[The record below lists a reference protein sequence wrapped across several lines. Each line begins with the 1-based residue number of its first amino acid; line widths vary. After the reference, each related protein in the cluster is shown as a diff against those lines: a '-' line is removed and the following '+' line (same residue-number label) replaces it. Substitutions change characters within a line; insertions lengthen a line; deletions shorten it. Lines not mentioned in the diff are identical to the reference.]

1 MKLVYVD
8 NNATTR
14 VNDDVLEEM
23 LPYFKEYYGNPS
35 SLHTFGRQVAGKID
49 IARERVASLL
59 GADTSEIVFTSC
71 GTESNN
77 NAIHCSLEANPKKRH
92 VVTTKAEHPAVLNV
106 CRYFG
111 KHGYEVTEL
120 SVDKDGMLDLDE
132 LRGSIKDNTA
142 IVSIM
147 YANNETGVI
156 FPIEEIGKIVKEKGV
171 LFHCD
176 AVQAVGKIPINL
188 RNSHIDLL
196 SLSGHK
202 LHAPK
207 GIGALYI
214 RKGVRI
220 DPLIIGGHQEENRR
234 SGTENVPYI
243 IGLGKACELAKEFI
257 KEEQSCVKD
266 LRDKLEK
273 GIKDKISHVK
283 INGENT
289 TRLPNTSNISFE
301 YIEGEA
307 ILLLLDMAGIAASS
321 GSACTTGSTEPS
333 HVLQAMGVPPSQSRG
348 AIRFSFSRYNTG
360 DDINYILEK
369 LPPIIKRLQDLSP
382 VFEDSQHTAK
392 T

>member
-14 VNDDVLEEM
+14 VNDEVLEEM

-49 IARERVASLL
+49 IARERVANLL

-92 VVTTKAEHPAVLNV
+92 VVTTKVEHPAVLNL

-111 KHGYEVTEL
+111 KQGYEVTEL
-120 SVDKDGMLDLDE
+120 SVDEDGMLDLDE
-132 LRGSIKDNTA
+132 LRDSIKDNTA

-156 FPIEEIGKIVKEKGV
+156 FPIEEISKIVKEKGV

-188 RNSHIDLL
+188 KNSYIDLL

-220 DPLIIGGHQEENRR
+220 DPLIIGGHQEDNRR
-234 SGTENVPYI
+234 SGTENVSYI

-257 KEEQSCVKD
+257 KEEQMCVKD

-321 GSACTTGSTEPS
+321 GSACTTGSAEPS

-348 AIRFSFSRYNTG
+348 AIRFSFSRYNTY

-369 LPPIIKRLQDLSP
+369 LPPIVKRLQDLSP
-382 VFEDSQHTAK
+382 VFEDFQHATK

>member
-1 MKLVYVD
+1 MKLVYAD

-14 VNDDVLEEM
+14 VNDEVLEEM

-35 SLHTFGRQVAGKID
+35 SVHTFGRQVAGKID
-49 IARERVASLL
+49 IARERVANIL
-59 GADTSEIVFTSC
+59 GAETSEIVFTSC

-111 KHGYEVTEL
+111 KQGYEVTEL
-120 SVDKDGMLDLDE
+120 GVDKDGMLDLDE
-132 LRGSIKDNTA
+132 LRDSIKDSTA

-147 YANNETGVI
+147 HANNETGVI
-156 FPIEEIGKIVKEKGV
+156 LPIEEIGKIVKEKGV

-176 AVQAVGKIPINL
+176 AVQAIGKIPVNL
-188 RNSHIDLL
+188 KNSYIDLL

-220 DPLIIGGHQEENRR
+220 DPLIIGGHQEDNRR

-243 IGLGKACELAKEFI
+243 IGLGKACDLATEFI
-257 KEEQSCVKD
+257 KEEQMCVKE

-273 GIKDKISHVK
+273 GIKDKISNVK
-283 INGENT
+283 INGENA

-307 ILLLLDMAGIAASS
+307 ILLLLDMAGIASSS
-321 GSACTTGSTEPS
+321 GSACTTGSAEPS
-333 HVLQAMGVPPSQSRG
+333 HVLQAMGIPPSQSRG
-348 AIRFSFSRYNTG
+348 AIRFSFSRYNTD